1 MFIFLKE
8 DSSLMKIGKLLT
20 MAAALVLC
28 AGVGMA
34 ARTSTTTNS
43 SKTNTTTSA
52 KMATHHLKGTISSV
66 TGSDLVVTHKYKGKD
81 ENSTFMLNSTT
92 KKEGNLDKGAMAVV
106 YYEVKNNQ
114 KIATE
119 VKVNQTKKS

>member
-28 AGVGMA
+28 AGVSMA
-34 ARTSTTTNS
+34 ARTTATTNS
-43 SKTNTTTSA
+43 SKTNTTSS
-52 KMATHHLKGTISSV
+52 KMTTHHLTGTISSV

>member
-1 MFIFLKE
+1 M
-8 DSSLMKIGKLLT
+8 T
-20 MAAALVLC
+20 
-28 AGVGMA
+28 
-34 ARTSTTTNS
+34 
-43 SKTNTTTSA
+43 
-52 KMATHHLKGTISSV
+52 THHLTGTISSV
-66 TGSDLVVTHKYKGKD
+66 SGSDLVVSHKYKGKD

-106 YYEVKNNQ
+106 YYEIKNNQ

>member
-1 MFIFLKE
+1 
-8 DSSLMKIGKLLT
+8 MKIGKLLT

-28 AGVGMA
+28 AGVSMA
-34 ARTSTTTNS
+34 ARTTATANS
-43 SKTNTTTSA
+43 SRANTTTSS
-52 KMATHHLKGTISSV
+52 KMTTHHLTGTISSV

-114 KIATE
+114 RIATE

>member
-1 MFIFLKE
+1 
-8 DSSLMKIGKLLT
+8 MKIGKLLT
-20 MAAALVLC
+20 LAAALLLC

-34 ARTSTTTNS
+34 ARTQTTTNS

-52 KMATHHLKGTISSV
+52 KMTTHHLKGTISSV
-66 TGSDLVVTHKYKGKD
+66 TGSDLIVTHKYKGKD

-92 KKEGNLDKGAMAVV
+92 KKEGNLNKGALAVV
-106 YYEVKNNQ
+106 YYEVKDNQ